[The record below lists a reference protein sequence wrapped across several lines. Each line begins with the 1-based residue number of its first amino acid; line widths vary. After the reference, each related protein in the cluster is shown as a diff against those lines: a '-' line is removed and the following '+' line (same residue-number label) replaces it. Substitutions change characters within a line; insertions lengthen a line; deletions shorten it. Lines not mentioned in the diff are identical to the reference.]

1 MSYKI
6 EKAKKELRSALKDA
20 GVHGPGGKIL
30 NAVNKVVEAHLE
42 GYLRAED
49 VDAALADKNAEISR
63 LKTRLYALEFL
74 EPLNDDQEEFLN
86 KIRPLNEIIDALY
99 EHRIDAKTADEM
111 CRALHPSDQT

>member
-99 EHRIDAKTADEM
+99 
-111 CRALHPSDQT
+111 